1 MWIVPACGCEA
12 QVALAE
18 MMINGRGG
26 RRDLPEDRAAVQ
38 RRSRARPRQA
48 ELTLG
53 RYLAEGVVDSGTRR
67 VRDRDS
73 RWPPCPQNKPDAR
86 STTDRR
92 LLDAVWGIVPTGI

>member
-1 MWIVPACGCEA
+1 MAAEA
-12 QVALAE
+12 GATFPRV
-18 MMINGRGG
+18 GR
-26 RRDLPEDRAAVQ
+26 PSNAAVG
-38 RRSRARPRQA
+38 ARPRQA

-53 RYLAEGVVDSGTRR
+53 HYLAEGVIDSETRR

-73 RWPPCPQNKPDAR
+73 RWQPPGGIEEAQACPQNKPDAR